1 MSTIEDLFPARG
13 DPTSPSATP
22 NGPKT
27 TGYVGPAARPPPRQV
42 PILQFYYVDTL
53 GLLPAGRAGSPLRG
67 LGELGSPLGIFRNC
81 TSLLLV
87 LRDHLAGGSEHL
99 YLAVA

>member
-1 MSTIEDLFPARG
+1 MALRPQA
-13 DPTSPSATP
+13 TSD
-22 NGPKT
+22 
-27 TGYVGPAARPPPRQV
+27 RQRALPLV
-42 PILQFYYVDTL
+42 RCRSYNFITL
-53 GLLPAGRAGSPLRG
+53 TRLGCCRAGRAGSPLRG